1 MTATMNKEDVKLS
14 FVDISKIDWAAV
26 RELAGASV
34 PQLAKNAQQELVKRL
49 KNKEL
54 KKPYAK
60 VGLIKGALYIRFKDG
75 NDHLEDVLL
84 VKGWKEPDQELDQS
98 PAYQKKVK
106 EFIDSRKD
114 LLQAVET
121 GKDMIKQYSVQ
132 MTGLLDELKE
142 LAKAA
147 EAAAKK
153 NQQPEPAALTRA
165 SQLVTA
171 GQKIKKMA
179 DDRFND
185 QVHPPF
191 EVNRTV
197 TKPDDVEAIDVSDWG
212 KSWFLQKV
220 APAYQKAN
228 EYTRLVETTME
239 QLIAAKGALDRWTV
253 AGDDKIGNY
262 TKQVQDAVDLVNKEF
277 AAAKSVWAMSPID
290 NFEYGLQ
297 QDLKN
302 IQNYIQQDKTELAQR
317 TVDNAAGKAQKAA
330 GSMKIMLKHLDKMRD
345 AAKPAETVPSNLKK
359 NPALANNLAAIKQ
372 ALDEA
377 KSYDKECQGYLKAG
391 LVVFTKIKKELQA

>member
-14 FVDISKIDWAAV
+14 FADISKIDWAAV

-49 KNKEL
+49 KNKEI

-84 VKGWKEPDQELDQS
+84 VKGWKEPDQGPDQS

-106 EFIDSRKD
+106 EFIDSRQE
-114 LLQAVET
+114 LLEAVET
-121 GKDMIKQYSVQ
+121 GKAIIKQYSLQ
-132 MTGLLDELKE
+132 MTELLDELKE
-142 LAKAA
+142 LAKDA
-147 EAAAKK
+147 ETAAKK
-153 NQQPEPAALTRA
+153 KQPPDQSALTLA
-165 SQLVTA
+165 SQLVVA
-171 GQKIKKMA
+171 GQKIKKMSE
-179 DDRFND
+179 DRFND
-185 QVHPPF
+185 KVHPPF
-191 EVNRTV
+191 ETNRTV

-228 EYTRLVETTME
+228 EYNRLVETSLD

-253 AGDDKIGNY
+253 AGDDAVGNY
-262 TKQVQDAVDLVNKEF
+262 AKQVQDALDIVNKEF
-277 AAAKSVWAMSPID
+277 AAAKNVWGMSPID

-297 QDLKN
+297 QDFKSVERN
-302 IQNYIQQDKTELAQR
+302 IKEGTVDLGQR
-317 TVDNAAGKAQKAA
+317 TLDNAAGKAQKAA
-330 GSMKIMLKHLDKMRD
+330 NNLKIVLKHLDKMRD

-372 ALDEA
+372 ALDDA
-377 KSYDKECQGYLKAG
+377 KAYDKECQGYLKAG
-391 LVVFTKIKKELQA
+391 LVVFTKIKKLMQA